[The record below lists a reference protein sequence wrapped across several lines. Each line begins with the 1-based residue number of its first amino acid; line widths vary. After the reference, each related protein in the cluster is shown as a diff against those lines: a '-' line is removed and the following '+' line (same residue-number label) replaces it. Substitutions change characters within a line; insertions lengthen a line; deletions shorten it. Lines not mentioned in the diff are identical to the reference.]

1 MSTKTK
7 SKTAHNRVIYTI
19 IYIILI
25 FCAVLCVFPFFWMI
39 TTSFKSTAEAYSF
52 PPTIL
57 PKRWLFS
64 NFVNGLQAAD
74 FGRFTVN
81 TVLLVIVNTVATV
94 LSSAFVAYGFA
105 KFPARGSKFWYTCLM
120 ATMMLPGQVTLIP
133 QYLLYY
139 KFHMVDTYWPLIIPS
154 ILGGGAYNIFLYRQF
169 FLSLPKELS
178 EAAMIDGANSF
189 QTFTHVMLPSVKPVS
204 MCVGVMSLVWNW
216 NDFYNPLIYI
226 NTTSKFTVSI
236 GLQFLNSSMGTTKIG
251 QMMAVAL
258 IMTINTGHGYILHLS
273 KILRRR
279 HQDVWNQRVI
289 FSLSE

>member
-189 QTFTHVMLPSVKPVS
+189 QTFTYVMLPSVKPVS

-258 IMTINTGHGYILHLS
+258 IMTIP
-273 KILRRR
+273 
-279 HQDVWNQRVI
+279 VMVI
-289 FSLSE
+289 FFICQKYFVEGIKMSGIKG

>member
-7 SKTAHNRVIYTI
+7 SKTAHNRIVYTI

-105 KFPARGSKFWYTCLM
+105 KFPAKGSKFWYTCLM

-258 IMTINTGHGYILHLS
+258 IMTIPVMI
-273 KILRRR
+273 
-279 HQDVWNQRVI
+279 I
-289 FSLSE
+289 FFICQKYFVEGIKMSGIKG

>member
-105 KFPARGSKFWYTCLM
+105 KFPAKGSKFWYTCLM

-169 FLSLPKELS
+169 FLSLPKALS

-258 IMTINTGHGYILHLS
+258 IMTIP
-273 KILRRR
+273 
-279 HQDVWNQRVI
+279 VMVI
-289 FSLSE
+289 FFICQKYFVEGIKMSGIKG

>member
-154 ILGGGAYNIFLYRQF
+154 ILGGGACNIFLYRQF

-258 IMTINTGHGYILHLS
+258 IMTIP
-273 KILRRR
+273 
-279 HQDVWNQRVI
+279 VMVI
-289 FSLSE
+289 FFICQKYFVEGIKMSGIKG

>member
-7 SKTAHNRVIYTI
+7 SKTAHNRIVYTI

-105 KFPARGSKFWYTCLM
+105 KFPAKGSKFWYTCLM

-258 IMTINTGHGYILHLS
+258 IMTIP
-273 KILRRR
+273 
-279 HQDVWNQRVI
+279 VMVI
-289 FSLSE
+289 FFICQKYFVEGIKMSGIKG

>member
-1 MSTKTK
+1 
-7 SKTAHNRVIYTI
+7 
-19 IYIILI
+19 
-25 FCAVLCVFPFFWMI
+25 MI

-74 FGRFTVN
+74 FGRFTMN

-189 QTFTHVMLPSVKPVS
+189 QTFTNVMLPSVKPVS

-258 IMTINTGHGYILHLS
+258 IMTIPVMI
-273 KILRRR
+273 
-279 HQDVWNQRVI
+279 I
-289 FSLSE
+289 FFICQKYFVEGIKMSGIKG

>member
-105 KFPARGSKFWYTCLM
+105 KFPAKGSKFWYTCLM

-226 NTTSKFTVSI
+226 NTSSKFTVSI

-258 IMTINTGHGYILHLS
+258 IMTIP
-273 KILRRR
+273 
-279 HQDVWNQRVI
+279 VMVI
-289 FSLSE
+289 FFICQKYFVEGIKMSGIKG

>member
-105 KFPARGSKFWYTCLM
+105 KFPARGSKFWYTCVM

-258 IMTINTGHGYILHLS
+258 IMTIP
-273 KILRRR
+273 
-279 HQDVWNQRVI
+279 VMVI
-289 FSLSE
+289 FFICQKYFVEGIKMSGIKG

>member
-154 ILGGGAYNIFLYRQF
+154 VLGGGAYNIFLYRQF

-258 IMTINTGHGYILHLS
+258 IMTIP
-273 KILRRR
+273 
-279 HQDVWNQRVI
+279 VMVI
-289 FSLSE
+289 FFICQKYFVEGIKMSGIKG

>member
-258 IMTINTGHGYILHLS
+258 IMTIE
-273 KILRRR
+273 
-279 HQDVWNQRVI
+279 VMVI
-289 FSLSE
+289 FFICQKYFVEGIKMSGIKG

>member
-7 SKTAHNRVIYTI
+7 SKTAHNRIVYTI

-74 FGRFTVN
+74 FGRFTMN

-105 KFPARGSKFWYTCLM
+105 KRL
-120 ATMMLPGQVTLIP
+120 
-133 QYLLYY
+133 
-139 KFHMVDTYWPLIIPS
+139 
-154 ILGGGAYNIFLYRQF
+154 
-169 FLSLPKELS
+169 
-178 EAAMIDGANSF
+178 
-189 QTFTHVMLPSVKPVS
+189 
-204 MCVGVMSLVWNW
+204 
-216 NDFYNPLIYI
+216 
-226 NTTSKFTVSI
+226 
-236 GLQFLNSSMGTTKIG
+236 
-251 QMMAVAL
+251 
-258 IMTINTGHGYILHLS
+258 TIKS
-273 KILRRR
+273 
-279 HQDVWNQRVI
+279 QA
-289 FSLSE
+289 

>member
-7 SKTAHNRVIYTI
+7 SKTAHNRIVYTI

-74 FGRFTVN
+74 FGRFTMN

-189 QTFTHVMLPSVKPVS
+189 QTFTNVMLPSVKPVS

-258 IMTINTGHGYILHLS
+258 IMTIPVMI
-273 KILRRR
+273 
-279 HQDVWNQRVI
+279 I
-289 FSLSE
+289 FFICQKYFVEGIKMSGIKG